1 MPIVKCCIW
10 CIGLSSQ
17 QQNLMGCLGSVLSCA
32 RVECRPA
39 LTNNEFTTP
48 DKHISVSEDF
58 FSSQTE
64 PSVPIC
70 DIWPMHACCWR
81 YQHCQR
87 PPLVGDTS
95 SRAVPPA
102 SLKLF
107 MQLQVDGD
115 NHLCIK
121 CLPSSWPAR
130 VCGLDME
137 QEGVHKG
144 HITECSL

>member
-17 QQNLMGCLGSVLSCA
+17 RRKLMGCLGSVLSCA

-39 LTNNEFTTP
+39 LTSNECIRP
-48 DKHISVSEDF
+48 DEHISVSNEPF
-58 FSSQTE
+58 ACQTE
-64 PSVPIC
+64 PLVPIC
-70 DIWPMHACCWR
+70 DIWPLHAC

-87 PPLVGDTS
+87 PALDTS

-107 MQLQVDGD
+107 MQLQGDGD
-115 NHLCIK
+115 NHLCIE
-121 CLPSSWPAR
+121 CLPGSWPAR
-130 VCGLDME
+130 VYGLDME